1 LPRIKQT
8 IDYINELCIS
18 INEEKKTLGKNLKT
32 QYNKWIK
39 TLAIEDF
46 LTFIKTIKNNKAK
59 IGVAQFFGKF
69 RAYAFE
75 EYIYRLLN
83 AKISIPNYLQLFWG
97 EKCLVW
103 SKGGEEY
110 VMEFDISIGRK
121 MEHYVEPVV
130 VFDSKVELDSSR
142 LKTALASF
150 IILKNSNL
158 TTRCFLVYVEK
169 MVDETLLRIA
179 SNWVDGIFQFNL
191 ENDERESFLVNVA
204 KCLKR
209 F

>member
-1 LPRIKQT
+1 LPRIKKT
-8 IDYINELCIS
+8 VDYIHELYIS
-18 INEEKKTLGKNLKT
+18 IDGEKKTLGKNLKM
-32 QYNKWIK
+32 QYKKWIK

-46 LTFIKTIKNNKAK
+46 LTFIKTIENNKAK

-83 AKISIPNYLQLFWG
+83 VKISIPNYLRVYWG

-103 SKGGEEY
+103 SKDGEEY

-142 LKTALASF
+142 L
-150 IILKNSNL
+150 
-158 TTRCFLVYVEK
+158 
-169 MVDETLLRIA
+169 
-179 SNWVDGIFQFNL
+179 
-191 ENDERESFLVNVA
+191 
-204 KCLKR
+204 
-209 F
+209 